1 MNRFLTTLTAALL
14 TAGLLLPASTTANPG
29 PVAPADTADEAV
41 VSVFDDENDDET
53 DDESTDAD
61 ESAAAPQSDEPSL
74 SVNIS
79 GSLRFNALFR
89 SYGEQADKTLAD
101 GGFTFDTFR
110 IGANGSYGGLI
121 FDSELAVY
129 PESFGGVFLQKGWV
143 GYEFSDARE
152 IQVGVSQVPFGIQP
166 YASSS
171 WFFNSTYYVG
181 LEDDYDAGIKAIFQP
196 GNWDIQGGYYMNAEQ
211 TDFFAGSNFGRYSY
225 DVVPVNSFPAF
236 GDAGDANDVNGIG
249 GYEVVPGVDG
259 GGNDIRSPIAEA
271 NQFNLKLAYSFDHGD
286 LGFTKVGVSGQRG
299 QLKNLSNGNTDWH
312 AAYAAHLQGRYGG
325 LGVKLEF
332 AQQEMNPPLTDQERA
347 DFQAAQQTE
356 NQDDDGAPGPE
367 GDIDGVNY
375 AADDFVVMGA
385 YNFPQRVAA
394 EHTVYSSSVS
404 YRIPVNLGPVS
415 QVKPYYDFS
424 LVTNKNV
431 DAWNDNATHDI
442 GFLTTAG
449 PLFVYTD
456 LNISKGHPFNHPGA
470 NFASVMAENN
480 DNEWRTAFNVNIG
493 IYF

>member
-1 MNRFLTTLTAALL
+1 MNRYCTAVLALVL
-14 TAGLLLPASTTANPG
+14 TAGLMLPGSALADDPE
-29 PVAPADTADEAV
+29 PADDSTNATSLVA
-41 VSVFDDENDDET
+41 NAW
-53 DDESTDAD
+53 ESDNTT
-61 ESAAAPQSDEPSL
+61 AAPQQDEPTLDVSI
-74 SVNIS
+74 N

-89 SYGEQADKTLAD
+89 SYGEQADKTLGD

-143 GYEFSDARE
+143 GYEFSESRQ

-181 LEDDYDAGIKAIFQP
+181 LEDDYDAGVKAMFTP
-196 GNWDIQGGYYMNAEQ
+196 GNWDIQGAYYMNAEQ

-225 DVVPVNSFPAF
+225 DVVPVTSFPAF

-249 GYEVVPGVDG
+249 GYTVVPG
-259 GGNDIRSPIAEA
+259 GNSTRSPIAEA
-271 NQFNLKLAYSFDHGD
+271 HQFNIKAAYSFDHGD

-299 QLKNLSNGNTDWH
+299 QLKNLSTGDTDWH
-312 AAYAAHLQGRYGG
+312 AAYAAHFQGRYGG
-325 LGVKLEF
+325 FGAKLEF
-332 AQQEMNPPLTDQERA
+332 AQQELNPPLTDAE
-347 DFQAAQQTE
+347 QTAFN
-356 NQDDDGAPGPE
+356 NQSNVD
-367 GDIDGVNY
+367 Y
-375 AADDFVVMGA
+375 SADDFVVMGA

-394 EHTVYSSSVS
+394 KHTVYSSSVS
-404 YRIPVNLGPVS
+404 YRIPVNVGPVS
-415 QVKPYYDFS
+415 QIKPYYDFS
-424 LVTNKNV
+424 LVTKDV
-431 DAWNDNATHDI
+431 EAWNDNATHDI
-442 GFLTTAG
+442 GFLTSAG

-480 DNEWRTAFNVNIG
+480 DNEWRTAFNLNIG

>member
-1 MNRFLTTLTAALL
+1 MNRYCTAVLALFL
-14 TAGLLLPASTTANPG
+14 TAGLVLPGSALADDPE
-29 PVAPADTADEAV
+29 PADDSTNATSLVA
-41 VSVFDDENDDET
+41 NAW
-53 DDESTDAD
+53 ESDNTT
-61 ESAAAPQSDEPSL
+61 AAPQQDEPTLDVSI
-74 SVNIS
+74 N

-89 SYGEQADKTLAD
+89 SYGEQADKTLGD

-129 PESFGGVFLQKGWV
+129 PESFGRVFLQKGWV
-143 GYEFSDARE
+143 GYEFSENRQ

-181 LEDDYDAGIKAIFQP
+181 LEDDYDAGIKAMFSP

-225 DVVPVNSFPAF
+225 DVVPVNSFPPFDTQGEAN
-236 GDAGDANDVNGIG
+236 GTGDANDVTGVG

-259 GGNDIRSPIAEA
+259 EGNQIRSPIAEA
-271 NQFNLKLAYSFDHGD
+271 NQFNLKAAYSFDHGD

-299 QLKNLSNGNTDWH
+299 QLKNLSTGDTDWH
-312 AAYAAHLQGRYGG
+312 AAYAVHFQGRYGG
-325 LGVKLEF
+325 FGAKLEF
-332 AQQEMNPPLTDQERA
+332 AQQELNPPLTDQERTA
-347 DFQAAQQTE
+347 FQSAQQTE
-356 NQDDDGAPGPE
+356 NQDDDGVPGPE
-367 GDIDGVNY
+367 GDISGVNY
-375 AADDFVVMGA
+375 DADDFVVMGA

-404 YRIPVNLGPVS
+404 YRIPVSVGPVS
-415 QVKPYYDFS
+415 QIKPYYDFS

-431 DAWNDNATHDI
+431 DSWNDNATHDI

-470 NFASVMAENN
+470 NFASVMAEQN

>member
-1 MNRFLTTLTAALL
+1 MNRYCTAVLTLL
-14 TAGLLLPASTTANPG
+14 LAAGLALPGSALADDP
-29 PVAPADTADEAV
+29 APADDSTNATSLVA
-41 VSVFDDENDDET
+41 NAW
-53 DDESTDAD
+53 ESDSD
-61 ESAAAPQSDEPSL
+61 AAAPQQDEPTLDVSI
-74 SVNIS
+74 N

-89 SYGEQADKTLAD
+89 SYGEQADKTLGD

-110 IGANGSYGGLI
+110 IGAGGSYGSLT

-143 GYEFSDARE
+143 GYEFSETRE

-181 LEDDYDAGIKAIFQP
+181 LEDDYDAGVKAMFSP

-211 TDFFAGSNFGRYSY
+211 TDFFAGSNCGRYSY
-225 DVVPVNSFPAF
+225 DVVPVTSFPAF

-249 GYEVVPGVDG
+249 GYTVVPG
-259 GGNDIRSPIAEA
+259 GNSTRSPIAEA
-271 NQFNLKLAYSFDHGD
+271 NQFNVKVAYSFDHGD

-299 QLKNLSNGNTDWH
+299 QLKNLSTGDTDWH
-312 AAYAAHLQGRYGG
+312 AAYAAHFQGRYGG
-325 LGVKLEF
+325 FGAKLEF
-332 AQQEMNPPLTDQERA
+332 AQQELNPPLTDSER
-347 DFQAAQQTE
+347 QAFNNNA
-356 NQDDDGAPGPE
+356 
-367 GDIDGVNY
+367 GVNY

-394 EHTVYSSSVS
+394 EHTVYSSSLS
-404 YRIPVNLGPVS
+404 YRIPVNAGPIS
-415 QVKPYYDFS
+415 QIKPYYDFS

-431 DAWNDNATHDI
+431 DSWNDNATHDI
-442 GFLTTAG
+442 GFLTSAG

-480 DNEWRTAFNVNIG
+480 DNEWRTAFNINIG
-493 IYF
+493 VYF

>member
-1 MNRFLTTLTAALL
+1 MTRFLTTFVVLSLFAFSPLTSAHAA
-14 TAGLLLPASTTANPG
+14 G

-74 SVNIS
+74 NVNIN

-196 GNWDIQGGYYMNAEQ
+196 GNWDIQGAYYMNAEQ

-249 GYEVVPGVDG
+249 GYTVVPG
-259 GGNDIRSPIAEA
+259 GNDGRSPIAEA
-271 NQFNLKLAYSFDHGD
+271 NQFNVKAAYSFDHGD

-299 QLKNLSNGNTDWH
+299 QLKNLSTGNTDWH

-332 AQQEMNPPLTDQERA
+332 AQQELNPPLTDQERA
-347 DFQAAQQTE
+347 DFNSQS
-356 NQDDDGAPGPE
+356 D
-367 GDIDGVNY
+367 VNY
-375 AADDFVVMGA
+375 NAEDFVVMGA

-493 IYF
+493 VYF

>member
-1 MNRFLTTLTAALL
+1 MNRLTTALAVLVLAGGLLVPGATAAADDPVVPDDSTDQA
-14 TAGLLLPASTTANPG
+14 TAVETTA
-29 PVAPADTADEAV
+29 AESDDAAEA
-41 VSVFDDENDDET
+41 S
-53 DDESTDAD
+53 
-61 ESAAAPQSDEPSL
+61 APQQDGPTL
-74 SVNIS
+74 DVNVG

-89 SYGEQADKTLAD
+89 SYGGETADKVLGD

-143 GYEFSDARE
+143 GYQFSENRQF
-152 IQVGVSQVPFGIQP
+152 QVGVSQVPFGIQP

-181 LEDDYDAGIKAIFQP
+181 LEDDYDAGIKAMFTP
-196 GNWDIQGGYYMNAEQ
+196 GNWDIQGAYYMNAEQ

-225 DVVPVNSFPAF
+225 DVVPVTSFPAF

-249 GYEVVPGVDG
+249 GYTVVPG
-259 GGNDIRSPIAEA
+259 GNSTRSPIAEA
-271 NQFNLKLAYSFDHGD
+271 HQFNVKVAYSFDHGD

-299 QLKNLSNGNTDWH
+299 QLQNLNTGDSDWH

-325 LGVKLEF
+325 LGIKLEF
-332 AQQEMNPPLTDQERA
+332 AQQELNPPLTDSERA
-347 DFQAAQQTE
+347 NFPAE
-356 NQDDDGAPGPE
+356 EVG
-367 GDIDGVNY
+367 Y

-394 EHTVYSSSVS
+394 EHSVYSSSVS

-431 DAWNDNATHDI
+431 DAWNDNATHDV

-449 PLFVYTD
+449 PVYMYTD

>member
-1 MNRFLTTLTAALL
+1 MNRYLTAFFGLLL
-14 TAGLLLPASTTANPG
+14 TAGLVLPGSALADDPAPVDDSTNATSLVAN
-29 PVAPADTADEAV
+29 AW
-41 VSVFDDENDDET
+41 
-53 DDESTDAD
+53 ESDNTM
-61 ESAAAPQSDEPSL
+61 AAPQQDEPTL
-74 SVNIS
+74 DVSVN

-89 SYGEQADKTLAD
+89 SYGGETADKVLGD

-110 IGANGSYGGLI
+110 IGASGSYGGLI

-129 PESFGGVFLQKGWV
+129 PESFGGTFLQKGWV
-143 GYEFSDARE
+143 GYQFSENRQF
-152 IQVGVSQVPFGIQP
+152 QVGVSQVPFGIQP

-181 LEDDYDAGIKAIFQP
+181 LEDDYDAGIKAMYQP
-196 GNWDIQGGYYMNAEQ
+196 GNWDIQGAYYLNAEQ

-225 DVVPVNSFPAF
+225 DVVPVTSFPAF

-249 GYEVVPGVDG
+249 GYTVVPG
-259 GGNDIRSPIAEA
+259 GNSTRSPIAEA
-271 NQFNLKLAYSFDHGD
+271 HQFNVKVAYSFGHGD

-299 QLKNLSNGNTDWH
+299 QLQNLNTRNSDWH

-325 LGVKLEF
+325 LGIKLEF
-332 AQQEMNPPLTDQERA
+332 AQQELNPPLTDGERNN
-347 DFQAAQQTE
+347 FP
-356 NQDDDGAPGPE
+356 DDVG
-367 GDIDGVNY
+367 Y

-394 EHTVYSSSVS
+394 EHSVYSSSVS
-404 YRIPVNLGPVS
+404 YRIPLNAGPIS
-415 QVKPYYDFS
+415 QIKPYYDFS
-424 LVTNKNV
+424 LVTKSV
-431 DAWNDNATHDI
+431 DGWNDNATHDI
-442 GFLTTAG
+442 GFLTSAG

-480 DNEWRTAFNVNIG
+480 DNTWRTAFNINIG

>member
-1 MNRFLTTLTAALL
+1 MNRFVTLVSALFL
-14 TAGLLLPASTTANPG
+14 TAGLLLPGSVVGQVAAPG
-29 PVAPADTADEAV
+29 DATPPSRADGITV
-41 VSVFDDENDDET
+41 IDDDDDDNSDAATEEET
-53 DDESTDAD
+53 S
-61 ESAAAPQSDEPSL
+61 ESAAPQEERSL
-74 SVNIS
+74 EVNVT

-89 SYGEQADKTLAD
+89 SYGGETADKVLGD

-143 GYEFSDARE
+143 GYQFNENRQF
-152 IQVGVSQVPFGIQP
+152 QVGVSQVPFGIQP

-181 LEDDYDAGIKAIFQP
+181 LEDDYDAGIKAMFTP

-225 DVVPVNSFPAF
+225 DVVPVTSFPAF
-236 GDAGDANDVNGIG
+236 GDAGDANDVAGVG

-259 GGNDIRSPIAEA
+259 GGNAIRSPISEA
-271 NQFNLKLAYSFDHGD
+271 HQFNLKVAYSFDHGD

-299 QLKNLSNGNTDWH
+299 QLMNEATGDTDWH

-325 LGVKLEF
+325 LGIKLEF
-332 AQQEMNPPLTDQERA
+332 AQQELNPPLTDQERA
-347 DFQAAQQTE
+347 AFQTAQQTE
-356 NQDDDGAPGPE
+356 NQD
-367 GDIDGVNY
+367 GDNVSGVNY

-404 YRIPVNLGPVS
+404 YRIPLNLGPVS

-449 PLFVYTD
+449 PVYMYTD

-480 DNEWRTAFNVNIG
+480 DNEWRTAFNVNLG

>member
-1 MNRFLTTLTAALL
+1 MNRYCTAVLALFL
-14 TAGLLLPASTTANPG
+14 TAGLMLPGSALADDPE
-29 PVAPADTADEAV
+29 PADDSTNATSLVA
-41 VSVFDDENDDET
+41 NAW
-53 DDESTDAD
+53 ESDNTT
-61 ESAAAPQSDEPSL
+61 AAPQQDEPTLDVSI
-74 SVNIS
+74 N

-89 SYGEQADKTLAD
+89 SYGEQADKTLGD

-152 IQVGVSQVPFGIQP
+152 VQVGVSQVPFGIQP

-171 WFFNSTYYVG
+171 WFFNSTYYIG
-181 LEDDYDAGIKAIFQP
+181 LEDDYDAGIKAMYQAN
-196 GNWDIQGGYYMNAEQ
+196 GWDVQGAYYMNAEQ

-225 DVVPVNSFPAF
+225 DVVPVNSFPPF
-236 GDAGDANDVNGIG
+236 NGGDANAVNGIG
-249 GYEVVPGVDG
+249 GYQVVPGEYTDKDG
-259 GGNDIRSPIAEA
+259 NPVNPNSIRSPIAEA
-271 NQFNLKLAYSFDHGD
+271 NQFNVKVAYSFDHGD

-299 QLKNLSNGNTDWH
+299 QLKNLNTGDTDWH
-312 AAYAAHLQGRYGG
+312 AAYAAHFQGRYGG
-325 LGVKLEF
+325 FGAKLEF
-332 AQQEMNPPLTDQERA
+332 AQQELNPPLTDSEKQR
-347 DFQAAQQTE
+347 FTE
-356 NQDDDGAPGPE
+356 GSD
-367 GDIDGVNY
+367 VNY

-394 EHTVYSSSVS
+394 KHTVYSSSVS
-404 YRIPVNLGPVS
+404 YRIPVNVGPVS
-415 QVKPYYDFS
+415 QIKPYYDFS
-424 LVTNKNV
+424 LVTKDV
-431 DAWNDNATHDI
+431 EAWNDNATHDI
-442 GFLTTAG
+442 GFLTSAG

-480 DNEWRTAFNVNIG
+480 DNEWRTAFNLNIG